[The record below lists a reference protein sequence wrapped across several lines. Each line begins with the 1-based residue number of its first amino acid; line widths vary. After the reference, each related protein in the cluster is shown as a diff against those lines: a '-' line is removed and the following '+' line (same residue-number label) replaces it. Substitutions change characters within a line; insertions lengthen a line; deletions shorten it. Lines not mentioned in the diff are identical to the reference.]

1 MKLLETPKSSKEDN
15 MLEQFD
21 LLELFLQIRQ

>member
-1 MKLLETPKSSKEDN
+1 